1 MFTYCYDGL
10 VILAGIKV
18 RFTGADAPKKVKVKI
33 EGATPPLES
42 QSLKV
47 GRRGDVEWKPDR

>member
-1 MFTYCYDGL
+1 MAAD
-10 VILAGIKV
+10 VKV
-18 RFTGADAPKKVKVKI
+18 EFTGKGAPKKVKVKI

-47 GRRGDVEWKPDR
+47 GKRGDVEWKPDG